1 MACVSIE
8 LIQDGATPM
17 YIAAQNGHLDVVKH
31 LLSVGADKD
40 KAKTVI
46 RFGMSVHTNA
56 HERTSLRSAVL
67 NACVRGGLLLL
78 ISSLGGH
85 EIITKLITVSF
96 ARTQVRSLV
105 SRERHASTNARAR
118 TTCRQSSPRAVMH
131 ACVCT
136 CIRICCVLPLP
147 LAVDT
152 QIISITSITH
162 NCTNRPRPAFPR
174 THAAASTQQTTH
186 IYV

>member
-1 MACVSIE
+1 M
-8 LIQDGATPM
+8 QDGWSPLH
-17 YIAAQNGHLDVVKH
+17 IAAHNGHLDVVKH

-40 KAKTVI
+40 KALPVI

-85 EIITKLITVSF
+85 DIIMKLITVSF

-105 SRERHASTNARAR
+105 SRERHASTN
-118 TTCRQSSPRAVMH
+118 
-131 ACVCT
+131 
-136 CIRICCVLPLP
+136 
-147 LAVDT
+147 
-152 QIISITSITH
+152 
-162 NCTNRPRPAFPR
+162 
-174 THAAASTQQTTH
+174 
-186 IYV
+186 